1 MAKRQAIDS
10 IYRQTKAA
18 STTAKSKAGKTVHR
32 QSVKTVKTFKTTY
45 YISEAAQR
53 ALEHERHERRMAG
66 KRKGSDFS
74 SLVDAAILK
83 AYGKRGSFDEAAD
96 AFTEGMKRD
105 KKRRR

>member
-32 QSVKTVKTFKTTY
+32 QSVKTAEKTFKTTH

-66 KRKGSDFS
+66 KRAGSDLS

-83 AYGKRGSFDEAAD
+83 AYGKKLSS
-96 AFTEGMKRD
+96 K
-105 KKRRR
+105 

>member
-10 IYRQTKAA
+10 IYRQTTAASKTAKKKASKTVSRQA
-18 STTAKSKAGKTVHR
+18 STTAK
-32 QSVKTVKTFKTTY
+32 TFKSTY

-53 ALEHERHERRMAG
+53 ALEHERHARRMAG

-83 AYGKRGSFDEAAD
+83 AYKRG
-96 AFTEGMKRD
+96 G
-105 KKRRR
+105 